1 MVAKKKKRK
10 KKIKVFRVFLV
21 LVVITLLV
29 LLVMFLGK
37 VKVRGF
43 YISGNTYYKDE
54 EILKIYLDDK
64 DMSIKE
70 ILDCFK
76 ITDKKVKTKLIKE
89 IIL

>member
-1 MVAKKKKRK
+1 MKKVGLITYHKSYNYGAMLQVYATQYIIKKMGYDC
-10 KKIKVFRVFLV
+10 KIIDYV
-21 LVVITLLV
+21 
-29 LLVMFLGK
+29 
-37 VKVRGF
+37 
-43 YISGNTYYKDE
+43 NKDE